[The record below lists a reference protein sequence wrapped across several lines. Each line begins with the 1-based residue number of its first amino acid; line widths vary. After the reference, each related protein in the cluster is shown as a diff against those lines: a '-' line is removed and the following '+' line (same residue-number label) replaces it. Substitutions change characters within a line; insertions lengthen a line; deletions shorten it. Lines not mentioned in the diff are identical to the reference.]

1 MAATLQL
8 APSLGYRPIGII
20 LNDGHSF
27 SATRID
33 NVPLIT
39 DRDAITAIGRSGTC
53 ELLVEDASDK
63 STLLTW
69 LQERF
74 CRLMVFRELSGDL
87 PIQSAS
93 ATVVGDLLGIQFTNS
108 LLQWRSRAVKRAL
121 DLVTAIGLI
130 GLSLP
135 LIGLGA
141 LMVWCVDGRPLFFC
155 QQRRGL
161 NERLI
166 DIWKLRTMYRD
177 AEARLDGYLTQ
188 YSSLNKQWL
197 ACCKLENDPR
207 ILPYVGR
214 FLRRYSLDELPQ
226 LFSVVR
232 GQMSLVGPRPFPDY
246 HLDRLP
252 GQARHFRHRV
262 LPGLTGMW
270 QVSAR
275 GDGNLEDQSRYDV
288 YYIRNWSLWLDLYI
302 LARTVKV
309 VLSAKGAK

>member
-1 MAATLQL
+1 VASLQL
-8 APSLGYRPIGII
+8 TPSVGYRPIGII
-20 LNDGHSF
+20 LSDSHS
-27 SATRID
+27 SYASIIH

-39 DRDAITAIGRSGTC
+39 DKDAITALGRSGKC

-63 STLLTW
+63 SGLLTW

-74 CRLMVFRELSGDL
+74 CRLVVIRELGGDL
-87 PIQSAS
+87 PIQGACV
-93 ATVVGDLLGIQFTNS
+93 TVLGDLLGIQFTNS
-108 LLQWRSRAVKRAL
+108 LLLWRNRAIKRAL
-121 DLVTAIGLI
+121 DLAIAIVLI
-130 GLSLP
+130 GFSLP

-166 DIWKLRTMYRD
+166 RIWKLRTMYRD
-177 AEARLDGYLTQ
+177 AEARLEGYLKEH
-188 YSSLNKQWL
+188 SNLNKQWL
-197 ACCKLENDPR
+197 TSCKLDDDPR
-207 ILPYVGR
+207 VLPSVGR

-226 LFSVVR
+226 LFSVLG

-252 GQARHFRHRV
+252 KQARHLRHRA

-275 GDGNLEDQSRYDV
+275 GNGNLEAQCSYDV

-302 LARTVKV
+302 LARTIRV
-309 VLSAKGAK
+309 VLSGKGAK